1 MDLGLWGKVALVA
14 GASDGLGYAAAREL
28 AREGA
33 HVAIVSRNHEK
44 LRAAAEQLA
53 AETGSEVIPV
63 VADVTNEQA
72 VVAAVN
78 QTITRFRG
86 LHILVTNS
94 GGGASGPFDK
104 VSTDQWRQGFELNF
118 LSHVSLIRAAL
129 PAMRSA
135 GWGRIITISSLTVK
149 LPLADLAISSTVRPG
164 VAGLVRLLATELAPH
179 GITVN
184 NVAPGYTATD
194 RVRHIFE
201 DKAARDGIS
210 EEDAQAGIV
219 GAIPMGRMAEPE
231 EQAAVIAFLA
241 SERASFVT
249 GQTLMVDGG
258 QYLGL

>member
-14 GASDGLGYAAAREL
+14 GASEGLGYAAAREL

-33 HVAIVSRNHEK
+33 HVAIVARDPK
-44 LRAAAEQLA
+44 RLREAADELA
-53 AETGSEVIPV
+53 AETGSEVVPV
-63 VADVTNEQA
+63 VADVTDERA
-72 VVAAVN
+72 VATAVG
-78 QTITRFRG
+78 QTIGRFGG

-94 GGGASGPFDK
+94 GGGASGPFDR
-104 VSTDQWRQGFELNF
+104 VNAEQWRQGFDLNF
-118 LSHVSLIRAAL
+118 LSHVTLIRAAL
-129 PAMRSA
+129 PAMQQA

-149 LPLADLAISSTVRPG
+149 APLADLVISSTVRPG
-164 VAGLVRLLATELAPH
+164 LSGLVRLLATDLAPQ

-184 NVAPGYTATD
+184 NVAPGYTATE

-201 DKAARDGIS
+201 DKAAREGIS
-210 EEDAQAGIV
+210 EEEAQEGIV
-219 GAIPMGRMAEPE
+219 RAIPMGRMAEPE

-249 GQTLMVDGG
+249 GQTILADGG